1 MVKIMRTIETKLVME
16 RMLILA
22 PFPDTSLASLSE
34 HPTFVHWGPLPSPE
48 EMIGYLVT
56 KL

>member
-1 MVKIMRTIETKLVME
+1 MVKIMRMIETKLVME

-48 EMIGYLVT
+48 EMIGYLMT